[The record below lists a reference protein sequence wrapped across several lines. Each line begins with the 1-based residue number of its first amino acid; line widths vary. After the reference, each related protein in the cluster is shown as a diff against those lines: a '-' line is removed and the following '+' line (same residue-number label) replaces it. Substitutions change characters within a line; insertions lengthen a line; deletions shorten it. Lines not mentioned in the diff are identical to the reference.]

1 MKKFIKNAKQLKQGE
16 TYLIHYSSDVNKLA
30 NFVNSNNGLNHFFD
44 ITGQFSFS
52 DNYINSENV
61 KLQHVKC
68 Y

>member
-16 TYLIHYSSDVNKLA
+16 TYLIHYSSNVRKLA
-30 NFVNSNNGLNHFFD
+30 DFVNCNNGLNHFLD

>member
-1 MKKFIKNAKQLKQGE
+1 MTKFIKNAKQLKQGE
-16 TYLIHYSSDVNKLA
+16 TYLIHYSSNVNKLA
-30 NFVNSNNGLNHFFD
+30 NYVNSNNGLNHFFD